1 MKKWNCL
8 SKLRRMVVG
17 TLCVIT
23 TIVIN
28 AGCANTALSE
38 MKSEEVNT
46 VEKYI
51 TVTDDKAYKE
61 MAWEYTIESDIVY
74 GQAEG
79 MNGLEELKLDVY
91 KTEKNGMNPAIILF
105 HGGGLTS
112 GDKASAGLLKSL
124 ATDYAKMG
132 YVVVVPNYRL
142 GTSAYS
148 KLLKN
153 AMDDARAAYE
163 WVLTNGDSF
172 GIDTNYVAI
181 GGYSSGADI
190 AVNMCYSNYFSDLN
204 YENIYC
210 VISIS
215 SSGLYDGM
223 TKQSVPGCVIVHGTS
238 DTTVSYKKSEK
249 LSKALIKKN
258 IDMEL
263 NPLEGLNHDLLSRY
277 DEVRNMIA
285 EYMYKKLTGN
295 EVTISI
301 KAEISP
307 EYQKVLER
315 MDNGALYEVKQLDVK
330 LDGVLDEWDG
340 IPEIDLNKV
349 KDAGTSLPTEDD
361 FSGKVMLAWNEAKP
375 TTLYIAARIKDD
387 DIKDTVPADGKWY
400 QDDCLEIVFDT
411 SEKNEV
417 QQLTKWVVG
426 AEGKDLSVLANAENT
441 TVVMAQNGEEHIY
454 ELSIDISKVPP
465 GTYQGDINLD
475 FSQEKSI
482 GFSISYN
489 DGEKGD
495 RQHQIGWTSGK
506 SSDRSTLGTLSFK

>member
-1 MKKWNCL
+1 MDKI
-8 SKLRRMVVG
+8 RRIVVFI
-17 TLCVIT
+17 CVVT
-23 TIVIN
+23 VVIMN
-28 AGCANTALSE
+28 IGCANAALSE
-38 MKSEEVNT
+38 VKSEEVNT
-46 VEKYI
+46 VEKHI

-61 MAWEYTIESDIVY
+61 MAWEYTVESDIVY

-79 MNGLEELKLDVY
+79 INGLEDLKLDVY
-91 KTEKNGMNPAIILF
+91 KTDKEGMNPAIILF

-124 ATDYAKMG
+124 ATDFAKMG

-142 GTSAYS
+142 GTSAYTT
-148 KLLKN
+148 LLQN

-163 WVLTNGDSF
+163 WVLTNGEGF

-190 AVNMCYSNYFSDLN
+190 AINMCYSNYFSDLN
-204 YENIYC
+204 YENIYSI
-210 VISIS
+210 ISIS
-215 SSGLYDGM
+215 TSGLYYGM

-238 DTTVSYKKSEK
+238 DTTVSYSKSEK
-249 LSKALIKKN
+249 FSKDLAAKS

-285 EYMYKKLTGN
+285 EYMYKKLTGK

-301 KAEISP
+301 ESEISP
-307 EYQKVLER
+307 EYQKVLDR
-315 MDNGALYEVKQLDVK
+315 MDHGISYDVEQLDVK
-330 LDGVLDEWDG
+330 LDGVLDEWEG
-340 IPEIDLNKV
+340 MTEIDLDKV
-349 KDAGTSLPTEDD
+349 KDAGTSLPAEDD
-361 FSGKVMLAWNEAKP
+361 FFGKVMLAWNEAKP

-411 SEKNEV
+411 SENKEV

-426 AEGKDLSVLANAENT
+426 AGGNDLSVLANAENT
-441 TVVMAQNGEEHIY
+441 TVVMTKNGEEYIY
-454 ELSIDISKVPP
+454 ELSIDISKVPS
-465 GTYQGDINLD
+465 GTYQGDVNLD

-506 SSDRSTLGTLSFK
+506 SSDRSTLGTLRFK

>member
-1 MKKWNCL
+1 MNKISRMAVAL
-8 SKLRRMVVG
+8 SCVVTVMIMNIG
-17 TLCVIT
+17 CT
-23 TIVIN
+23 N
-28 AGCANTALSE
+28 AALSE
-38 MKSEEVNT
+38 VKNEEVNM

-74 GQAEG
+74 GKAEG

-91 KTEKNGMNPAIILF
+91 KTDKDGMNPAIIFF

-112 GDKASAGLLKSL
+112 GDKASTGLLKSL
-124 ATDYAKMG
+124 AIDYAKMG

-204 YENIYC
+204 YENIFC

-223 TKQSVPGCVIVHGTS
+223 TKKSVPGCVIVHGTS

-249 LSKALIKKN
+249 LSKALTKKN

-301 KAEISP
+301 KSEISP
-307 EYQKVLER
+307 EYQKVLDR

-340 IPEIDLNKV
+340 MAEINLNKL
-349 KDAGTSLPTEDD
+349 KDAGTSLPAEDD
-361 FSGKVMLAWNEAKP
+361 FLGRVMLAWNEANP

-387 DIKDTVPADGKWY
+387 VIKDTVPADGKWY

-411 SEKNEV
+411 SEKKEV

-426 AEGKDLSVLANAENT
+426 VEGKDLSVLANAENT
-441 TVVMAQNGEEHIY
+441 AVVMTRNGEEYIY
-454 ELSIDISKVPP
+454 ELSIDISKVPT
-465 GTYQGDINLD
+465 GTYQGDVNLE
-475 FSQEKSI
+475 FSKERSV

-489 DGEKGD
+489 DGEKRD
-495 RQHQIGWTSGK
+495 RQHQIGWTEGK
-506 SSDRSTLGTLSFK
+506 SSDRSTLGTLQFK